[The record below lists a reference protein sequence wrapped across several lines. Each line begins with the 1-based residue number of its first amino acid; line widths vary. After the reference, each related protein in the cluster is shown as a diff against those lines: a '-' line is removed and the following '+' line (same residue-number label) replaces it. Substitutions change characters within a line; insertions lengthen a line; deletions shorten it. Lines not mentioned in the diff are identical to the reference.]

1 MTNKESEVYF
11 ILAGNMVH
19 VVKGGIRLCT
29 DESDFNVKYDP
40 SANLF
45 ATCCPKYQR
54 KNFNEGLTKSILLLD
69 L

>member
-1 MTNKESEVYF
+1 MTNKESEAYF
-11 ILAGNMVH
+11 ILAGNMIH

-45 ATCCPKYQR
+45 ATYCPKCQSKKFR
-54 KNFNEGLTKSILLLD
+54 
-69 L
+69 